1 MSAKNSR
8 SKVLGKRARE
18 PSPSLA
24 TSPRQEPRRA
34 RSPRIDDPEVQRY
47 IRMKQAGWKY
57 REDVSDGF
65 WFDCYKH
72 ELEEKEEEAR
82 PRKDEEM
89 KDW

>member
-1 MSAKNSR
+1 
-8 SKVLGKRARE
+8 VLGKRPRE
-18 PSPSLA
+18 PSRSLA
-24 TSPRQEPRRA
+24 TSPRQPQPRRA
-34 RSPRIDDPEVQRY
+34 RSPRIDPEQRY

-57 REDVSDGF
+57 DEDVSDGY

-72 ELEEKEEEAR
+72 ELEEKQEEAR